1 MDGMSTTRR
10 LSLPTHGAIE
20 LLIGLALLAAPFAAG
35 LGTGGLVLGVA
46 AGTLVAGL
54 GLAGADALPV
64 GAHQALDQA
73 MATILLGLALA
84 MALAAE
90 PAGALVLGAAALA
103 ELLLVAG
110 TRWTR
115 AR

>member
-1 MDGMSTTRR
+1 MSTTRR

-20 LLIGLALLAAPFAAG
+20 LLIGLALMVAPFAAG
-35 LGTGGLVLGVA
+35 LGAGGLVLGVA

-54 GLAGADALPV
+54 GLAGPDALPL

-73 MATILLGLALA
+73 MATILIGLAVA
-84 MALAAE
+84 MAIAGE
-90 PAGALVLGAAALA
+90 SAGAGVLGAAALA
-103 ELLLVAG
+103 ELLLIVG

-115 AR
+115 GR